1 MRIVLC
7 NVTCNFI
14 RMTTPAVSTGATKL
28 ANAPLVHV
36 LAQVRYAPVL
46 TISKSIPVIQ
56 EKLKGIG
63 FPRFEK
69 GEVQSVVFKHD
80 SAPQVDRSER
90 WDFLSRDKTVGVV
103 LTPSFVLLQ
112 TTAYDTFHKFA
123 ETLLKVFEIVA
134 SEVQIDIVERLGIR
148 YVDVVRLQ
156 ENESFSDYLKPGL
169 VGFPFSEVG
178 DESFRN
184 AVVATVQ
191 SAAVAN
197 IPDSNSTL
205 NVKCSQVGDGTF
217 LPPDV
222 GPSGLKYEMS
232 LNPKEV
238 VIILDFD
245 HFKIVDDDFAP
256 QRLVAEFDR
265 LHQIANMAFRAAL
278 KRHAYDKWGGR
289 AS

>member
-1 MRIVLC
+1 
-7 NVTCNFI
+7 
-14 RMTTPAVSTGATKL
+14 MTTPVVPTSPTKL

-46 TISKSIPVIQ
+46 TISKSIPTIQ

-69 GEVQSVVFKHD
+69 GEVQSVVIKHD
-80 SAPQVDRSER
+80 SPPQVDRSER
-90 WDFLSRDKTVGVV
+90 WDFLSRDKTLGVV
-103 LTPSFVLLQ
+103 LTPNFVLLQ
-112 TTAYDTFHKFA
+112 TTAYDTFNMFA
-123 ETLLKVFEIVA
+123 ETLLKVFEVIG

-156 ENESFSDYLKPGL
+156 EDESFSNYLKPGL
-169 VGFPFSEVG
+169 VGFPFSEVN
-178 DESFRN
+178 DESFHN
-184 AVVATVQ
+184 AVIATVQ
-191 SAAVAN
+191 SVAVAN
-197 IPDSNSTL
+197 IPQSNSTL

-217 LPPDV
+217 LPPDI
-222 GPSGLKYEMS
+222 GQSGLRYEMS
-232 LNPKEV
+232 LTPKEV

-245 HFKIVDDDFAP
+245 HFKMVDDDFAP
-256 QRLVAEFDR
+256 QPLVAEFDR

-278 KRHAYDKWGGR
+278 KPFAYEKWGGR